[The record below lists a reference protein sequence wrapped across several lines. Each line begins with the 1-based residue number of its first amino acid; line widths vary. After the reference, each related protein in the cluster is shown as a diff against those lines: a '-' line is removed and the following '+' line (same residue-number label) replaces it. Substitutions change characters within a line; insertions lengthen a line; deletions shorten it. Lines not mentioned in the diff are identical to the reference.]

1 MEEEQLGWVSK
12 DMEWAII
19 PFGKKFMTINC
30 GQQVSVHNT
39 FDTAKKFVDKKIK
52 TKSKSTLKVD

>member
-1 MEEEQLGWVSK
+1 LEEEKTWWVSK

-19 PFGKKFMTINC
+19 PYGKKFMTIHC

-39 FDTAKKFVDKKIK
+39 METAKKFIQKKMK
-52 TKSKSTLKVD
+52 K